1 MDRSGPCESKGRTVS
16 KGRKEPLTETNI
28 TTSQAQENE
37 YLQAMI
43 SEPKAELAEL
53 RKPVAEKPEHRKQ
66 HQDNLKAAMETV
78 RPFVDAAMAG
88 Q

>member
-1 MDRSGPCESKGRTVS
+1 M
-16 KGRKEPLTETNI
+16 ETNI

-43 SEPKAELAEL
+43 SEPKAELAGL

-66 HQDNLKAAMETV
+66 YQDNLKAAMETV
-78 RPFVDAAMAG
+78 RPFVKTAMQAYDESIELACG
-88 Q
+88 WDVWTD